1 GLKQRIKVLRDA
13 LTTAYPGVYVTGAS
27 FEGVGIPD
35 CIDQGKAA
43 VSDALTYLFS

>member
-1 GLKQRIKVLRDA
+1 
-13 LTTAYPGVYVTGAS
+13 VYATGAS

-43 VSDALTYLFS
+43 VYDSLAYLFETYQPPLS